1 MHKEVTMSVYAY
13 LILAFVGGGIL
24 SLIAQVLID
33 LTMLTPA
40 RILVAYVS
48 AGVLLYAVGVYE
60 PLFEIFGAGVSTPL
74 IGFGAAIGRGVRT
87 AVDES
92 GLLGAFSGGLTATAA
107 GITVALFSGLVTSV
121 ISKGRSKRM

>member
-1 MHKEVTMSVYAY
+1 MIRSVEMSIYAY

-48 AGVLLYAVGVYE
+48 VGVLLYALGVYE
-60 PLFEIFGAGVSTPL
+60 PLFKIFGAGVSTPL
-74 IGFGAAIGRGVRT
+74 IGFGAAIGKGVKE

-92 GLLGAFSGGLTATAA
+92 GLIGAFSGGLSATST
-107 GITVALFSGLVTSV
+107 GITIALVAGLVASV
-121 ISKGRSKRM
+121 VSKGRSKRM